1 LGIPGESSS
10 GGDEIRVVVPSTEGD
25 GGVPRGRQ
33 LLQAVTREDAAGVFV
48 EGDVADVV
56 QLVSIC
62 QWARTYAAIWAALAC
77 SRDSDVKP

>member
-1 LGIPGESSS
+1 M
-10 GGDEIRVVVPSTEGD
+10 
-25 GGVPRGRQ
+25 
-33 LLQAVTREDAAGVFV
+33 LQAVTREDAAGVFV